1 MAGVKEYK
9 VFDVTLAH
17 KTLLTPSLMRCVFR
31 GEAVRKMKI
40 CAPDQRIKVLLP
52 AEDGTPPRLPDVGEW
67 YKLVQ
72 AMPKPQRPI
81 PRTYTLRSLDTE
93 TGEMV
98 VEFVVHGTEGPASA
112 WVLSAQPGATLQ
124 VVAPRGDF
132 AGDNGGYEWVLSANT
147 RQVLLMGDETAL
159 PAIKGILEQL
169 AQQDNP
175 PQVQAFIEVPL
186 QADCTDDY
194 RNLPFA
200 EVVWLPREGTGATYG
215 ERLLEAARH
224 WSCPAAQVA
233 AQPVMV
239 ADIAEGEKVWEPA
252 STQQGQF
259 FGWVATESSAV
270 KALRRYLLAEKGLAQ
285 ESVTFMA
292 YWSRG
297 SRPH

>member
-17 KTLLTPSLMRCVFR
+17 KTLLTPSLMRCVFS
-31 GEAVRKMKI
+31 GEAVKKMKI
-40 CAPDQRIKVLLP
+40 CSPDQRIKVLLP

-72 AMPKPQRPI
+72 AMPKAQRPI
-81 PRTYTLRSLDTE
+81 PRTYTLRSLDTVA
-93 TGEMV
+93 GEMV

-112 WVLSAQPGATLQ
+112 WAMSAQPGEELQ

-132 AGDNGGYEWVLSANT
+132 AGDNGGYEWVLSENT

-169 AQQDNP
+169 SQLDNP

-186 QADCTDDY
+186 QADCIDY
-194 RNLPFA
+194 RHLTFA
-200 EVVWLPREGTGATYG
+200 EVVWLPREGTDESYG
-215 ERLLEAARH
+215 ERLLDAARQSVRLPENIH
-224 WSCPAAQVA
+224 AGAVTVA
-233 AQPVMV
+233 EIP
-239 ADIAEGEKVWEPA
+239 DGEIMWERA
-252 STQQGQF
+252 NAQQGQF
-259 FGWVATESSAV
+259 FGWVAAESSAV
-270 KALRRYLLAEKGLAQ
+270 KALRRYLLGEKGMTQ
-285 ESVTFMA
+285 ESITFMA

-297 SRPH
+297 PRPH

>member
-17 KTLLTPSLMRCVFR
+17 KTLLTPSLMRCVFS
-31 GEAVRKMKI
+31 GEAVKKMKI
-40 CAPDQRIKVLLP
+40 CSPDQRIKVLLP

-72 AMPKPQRPI
+72 AMPKQQRPI
-81 PRTYTLRSLDTE
+81 PRTYTLRSLDTVA
-93 TGEMV
+93 GEMV

-112 WVLSAQPGATLQ
+112 WVMRAQPGEELQ

-132 AGDNGGYEWVLSANT
+132 VGDNGGYEWVLAENT

-169 AQQDNP
+169 SQRDNP

-186 QADCTDDY
+186 RSDCIDY
-194 RNLPFA
+194 RHLAFA
-200 EVVWLPREGTGATYG
+200 EVVWLPREGTGASYG

-239 ADIAEGEKVWEPA
+239 ADIEEGEKVWEPA

-259 FGWVATESSAV
+259 FGWIAAESSAV
-270 KALRRYLLAEKGLAQ
+270 KALRRYLLGEKGLAQ
-285 ESVTFMA
+285 ESITFMA

-297 SRPH
+297 PRSH